1 MKLIAG
7 SAHSVWAQALF
18 CFKFPAKSS
27 LLIGVLMGLLALAPV
42 RSAIAQSVAMS
53 GVMGNKALLVVG
65 GGSPKTV
72 GVGET
77 HQGVKV
83 VSVSGDQ
90 AVVEVGGKRNTV
102 RVGDAPVSLGGGQ
115 SLASGNKI
123 VLPLGSGG
131 HFYAN
136 GFVNG
141 RAQQFMVD
149 TGATTVALGAGDA
162 QRLGIDY
169 KKGRPVMM
177 STANGSI
184 QAYLIKLNSVRIGD
198 VEVFEVDA
206 VVGPNMPF
214 ALLGN
219 SFLGRFS
226 MNRTSDQMV
235 LERRY

>member
-1 MKLIAG
+1 MKSIAHY
-7 SAHSVWAQALF
+7 AVFMRAIALF
-18 CFKFPAKSS
+18 
-27 LLIGVLMGLLALAPV
+27 LLFFGTIHAH
-42 RSAIAQSVAMS
+42 AQSVAMT
-53 GVMGNKALLVVG
+53 GVMGSKALLVVG
-65 GGSPKTV
+65 GGAPKTV

-77 HQGVKV
+77 HQGVRV

-90 AVVEVGGKRNTV
+90 AVVEVGGKRSTV
-102 RVGDAPVSLGGGQ
+102 RVGDAPVSLGGG
-115 SLASGNKI
+115 ASVASSNKI

-131 HFYAN
+131 HFFAN

-149 TGATTVALGAGDA
+149 TGATTIGLGIGDA

-177 STANGSI
+177 GTANGSV
-184 QAYLIKLNSVRIGD
+184 QGYLVKLNSVRIGD

-206 VVGPNMPF
+206 VIGPSMPY

-219 SFLGRFS
+219 SFLSRFS
-226 MNRTSDQMV
+226 MNRTSDLMV